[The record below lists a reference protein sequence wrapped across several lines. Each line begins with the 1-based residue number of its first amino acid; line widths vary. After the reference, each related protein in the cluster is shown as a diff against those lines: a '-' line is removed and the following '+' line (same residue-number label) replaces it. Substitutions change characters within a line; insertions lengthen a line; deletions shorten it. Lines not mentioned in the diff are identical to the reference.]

1 MKADMTRIPEDLAYG
16 QSVVVTAR
24 WILVLAGLAFAAWNP
39 GPVGELRLEIALLL
53 GLAAANFHVHA
64 RLLAQRPLPLPL
76 ACAASAVDL
85 GVVTLVVL
93 AQHGAASEVYVFY
106 FPAILALSVT
116 FPPEVTAAFTAATAI
131 LYTLASAPATEG
143 DLAVLIPRVLV
154 LGAVA
159 LCGYTYRRI
168 EHARR
173 VGGARQPR
181 PPAAIRVPRSG
192 AGESTEEASHA

>member
-1 MKADMTRIPEDLAYG
+1 MSVDTTRNLEDLTHG

-64 RLLAQRPLPLPL
+64 RLLAQRPLPLPV
-76 ACAASAVDL
+76 AYAASAVDL

-116 FPPEVTAAFTAATAI
+116 FPTEVTVAFTAATAI
-131 LYTLASAPATEG
+131 LYTLVAAPACAG
-143 DLAVLIPRVLV
+143 DLAVLITRVLA
-154 LGAVA
+154 LSAVA

-173 VGGARQPR
+173 VGVREAVLPARLDPS
-181 PPAAIRVPRSG
+181 PARRSR
-192 AGESTEEASHA
+192 